1 MTVTDVSVDAD
12 RSLTG
17 WYRQSTPKVRR
28 VFWTCAAAWGLDSMD
43 GFVFQYMIP
52 ALVAGLGLTL
62 AQAGSIAS
70 ANYFAGAIGGWTG
83 GWLADRYGRAR
94 VLQVTI
100 LWFSIFSFL
109 SGFAQ
114 NYQQLLTLRILHGF
128 GFGAEWAVGAV
139 LLGELVAPAHRGKAL
154 GAVQSA
160 AGPGSMQWPPCWPGR
175 WRRCCR
181 CALGWRVAFWI
192 GVLPAILVFFV
203 RQEGDDADIYKRAKA
218 RSQQQ
223 GRTFLPGAIFRPE
236 LRRLTALACLLALG
250 SQGAGFA
257 VSNYLTTFLSQERG
271 LSLSVAG
278 IYVLFN
284 SAGGFFGFLTNAYLS
299 DRLGRRQ
306 AFRYFAVGFIVAVN
320 LYIFLPLGNSAFTL
334 LPAGFCY
341 GFFQFG
347 IYASFGPYFTELFPT
362 EVRATGPGL
371 CLQLRPRVERVVHPG
386 RGAAGGLHAAF
397 LGHGDHGLHRTVV
410 RHSRHPVA
418 ARNGG
423 APLEGHQRRRM
434 TDGVVPHA
442 AQSADEQAD
451 ARSAHRL
458 PPFPRDLDALDG
470 QRHATATSTMSSTTR
485 ISTPW

>member
-1 MTVTDVSVDAD
+1 MTVTDVSAASD

-17 WYRQSTPKVRR
+17 WYRESTPKVRR
-28 VFWTCAAAWGLDSMD
+28 VFWTCAGAWGLDSMD

-52 ALVAGLGLTL
+52 AIRIGLGLTL
-62 AQAGSIAS
+62 VQAGSIAS

-94 VLQVTI
+94 VLKITI

-109 SGFAQ
+109 SGLAQ
-114 NYQQLLTLRILHGF
+114 DYNQLLILRTLQGF

-139 LLGELVAPAHRGKAL
+139 LLGELVAPQHRGKAL

-160 AGPGSMQWPPCWPGR
+160 AGPGSMLA
-175 WRRCCR
+175 
-181 CALGWRVAFWI
+181 ALLGGPVAASFGWRVAFFV
-192 GVLPAILVFFV
+192 GVLPALLVFFV
-203 RQEGDDADIYKRAKA
+203 RQEGDDAEIYKRAKA
-218 RSQQQ
+218 RSLKE

-271 LSLSVAG
+271 LSISVAG

-284 SAGGFFGFLTNAYLS
+284 SLGGFFGFLTNAYLS
-299 DRLGRRQ
+299 DRVGRRN
-306 AFRYFAVGFIVAVN
+306 AFRYFAVGFIIAVN

-362 EVRATGPGL
+362 EVRATG
-371 CLQLRPRVERVVHPG
+371 QAFAYNFG
-386 RGAAGGLHAAF
+386 RGASAFFIMGVSYLATYMALSSGMVIMAVTAQCCAILATFMLPETRGNELHNMESMTAGA
-397 LGHGDHGLHRTVV
+397 
-410 RHSRHPVA
+410 SR
-418 ARNGG
+418 
-423 APLEGHQRRRM
+423 
-434 TDGVVPHA
+434 
-442 AQSADEQAD
+442 
-451 ARSAHRL
+451 
-458 PPFPRDLDALDG
+458 
-470 QRHATATSTMSSTTR
+470 
-485 ISTPW
+485 

>member
-1 MTVTDVSVDAD
+1 MAQVAVEAD

-43 GFVFQYMIP
+43 GFVYQYMIP
-52 ALVAGLGLTL
+52 AIMAGLGLTL

-114 NYQQLLTLRILHGF
+114 NYEQLLILRILHGF

-139 LLGELVAPAHRGKAL
+139 LLGELVAPAHRGKAI

-160 AGPGSMQWPPCWPGR
+160 AGPGSMMAALLAGPVAAALPM
-175 WRRCCR
+175 
-181 CALGWRVAFWI
+181 ALGWRVAFFI
-192 GVLPAILVFFV
+192 GVLPALLVFFV
-203 RQEGDDADIYKRAKA
+203 RREDDDADIYKRAKA
-218 RSQQQ
+218 RSREQ
-223 GRTFLPGAIFRPE
+223 GRTFLPVAIFSPK

-284 SAGGFFGFLTNAYLS
+284 SLGGFFGFLTNAYVS

-306 AFRYFAVGFIVAVN
+306 AFRYFAVGFIIAVN

-334 LPAGFCY
+334 LPAGFVY

-362 EVRATGPGL
+362 EVRATGQAFAYNFGRASSAL
-371 CLQLRPRVERVVHPG
+371 VHPG
-386 RGAAGGLHAAF
+386 RGHAGGLHAA
-397 LGHGDHGLHRTVV
+397 LVGHGDHGLHRPVV
-410 RHSRHPVA
+410 RHSRHLVP

-423 APLEGHQRRRM
+423 APVEGPRLRRM
-434 TDGVVPHA
+434 TRRAPCV
-442 AQSADEQAD
+442 AQLEPITGSGSSPGSPGTPKVLSATETC
-451 ARSAHRL
+451 RY
-458 PPFPRDLDALDG
+458 
-470 QRHATATSTMSSTTR
+470 
-485 ISTPW
+485 

>member
-1 MTVTDVSVDAD
+1 VAQVAVETTD
-12 RSLTG
+12 RSFTG

-43 GFVFQYMIP
+43 GFVYQYMIP
-52 ALVAGLGLTL
+52 AIVAGLGLTL

-100 LWFSIFSFL
+100 LWFSVFSFL

-114 NYQQLLTLRILHGF
+114 NYEQLLFLRILHGF

-139 LLGELVAPAHRGKAL
+139 LLGELVAPAHRGKAI

-160 AGPGSMQWPPCWPGR
+160 AGPGSMMAALLAGPVAASLPM
-175 WRRCCR
+175 
-181 CALGWRVAFWI
+181 ALGWRVAFFI
-192 GVLPAILVFFV
+192 GVLPALLVFFV
-203 RQEGDDADIYKRAKA
+203 RREDDDADIFRRAKA
-218 RSQQQ
+218 RAQEQ
-223 GRTFLPGAIFRPE
+223 GRTFLPVAIFRPQ

-257 VSNYLTTFLSQERG
+257 VSNYLTTFLSTERG

-284 SAGGFFGFLTNAYLS
+284 SLGGFFGFLTNAYIS
-299 DRLGRRQ
+299 DRIGRRQ
-306 AFRYFAVGFIVAVN
+306 AFRYFAVGFIIAVN

-334 LPAGFCY
+334 LPAGFVY

-362 EVRATGPGL
+362 EVRATG
-371 CLQLRPRVERVVHPG
+371 QAFAYNFG
-386 RGAAGGLHAAF
+386 RASSALFIQG
-397 LGHGDHGLHRTVV
+397 
-410 RHSRHPVA
+410 VA
-418 ARNGG
+418 MLTAYM
-423 APLEGHQRRRM
+423 PLSSGM
-434 TDGVVPHA
+434 VIMA
-442 AQSADEQAD
+442 CIAQSCAILATFFLPETAG
-451 ARSAHRL
+451 HRL
-458 PPFPRDLDALDG
+458 KDLGSDA
-470 QRHATATSTMSSTTR
+470 
-485 ISTPW
+485 

>member
-1 MTVTDVSVDAD
+1 VTDVSVAAD

-43 GFVFQYMIP
+43 GFVYQYMIP
-52 ALVAGLGLTL
+52 AVMAGLGLTL

-94 VLQVTI
+94 VLQITI
-100 LWFSIFSFL
+100 LWFSAFSFL

-114 NYQQLLTLRILHGF
+114 SYEQLLILRILHGF

-139 LLGELVAPAHRGKAL
+139 LLGELVAPAHRGKAI

-160 AGPGSMQWPPCWPGR
+160 AGPGSMMAALLAGPVAAALPM
-175 WRRCCR
+175 
-181 CALGWRVAFWI
+181 ALGCRVAFFI
-192 GVLPAILVFFV
+192 GVLPALLVFFV
-203 RQEGDDADIYKRAKA
+203 RREDDDADIFRRAKA
-218 RSQQQ
+218 RAQEQ
-223 GRTFLPGAIFRPE
+223 GRSFLPVAIFSPK
-236 LRRLTALACLLALG
+236 LRRRTAAACLLALG
-250 SQGAGFA
+250 AQGAGFA

-271 LSLSVAG
+271 LSLSVA
-278 IYVLFN
+278 
-284 SAGGFFGFLTNAYLS
+284 FFGFLTNAYVG

-334 LPAGFCY
+334 LPAGFVY

-362 EVRATGPGL
+362 EVRATG
-371 CLQLRPRVERVVHPG
+371 QAFSYNFG
-386 RGAAGGLHAAF
+386 RASSALFIQGVAMLAAF
-397 LGHGDHGLHRTVV
+397 M
-410 RHSRHPVA
+410 
-418 ARNGG
+418 
-423 APLEGHQRRRM
+423 PLSSGMVIMACIAQSCAILATFMLPETAGHQLK
-434 TDGVVPHA
+434 DIG
-442 AQSADEQAD
+442 SD
-451 ARSAHRL
+451 A
-458 PPFPRDLDALDG
+458 
-470 QRHATATSTMSSTTR
+470 
-485 ISTPW
+485 